1 MADAEDATME
11 LPTAVLTLLTAG
23 DPNPLVPQPYEITVL
38 VLGGLLVALA
48 VAAVVLLA
56 RTPMDPFWRLLWL
69 VVTLAVPLLG
79 PVAGIAAARQ
89 ERRRRR
95 PASA

>member
-23 DPNPLVPQPYEITVL
+23 EPNPLVPQPYEITVL
-38 VLGGLLVALA
+38 VLGGLLV
-48 VAAVVLLA
+48 
-56 RTPMDPFWRLLWL
+56 
-69 VVTLAVPLLG
+69 G
-79 PVAGIAAARQ
+79 PVDGIAAARQ

>member
-1 MADAEDATME
+1 MTDARPTRLSVRRVTAGAEDAAME

-23 DPNPLVPQPYEITVL
+23 EPNPLVPHPYEITVL
-38 VLGGLLVALA
+38 AVGGLLV
-48 VAAVVLLA
+48 
-56 RTPMDPFWRLLWL
+56 
-69 VVTLAVPLLG
+69 G
-79 PVAGIAAARQ
+79 PVDGIAAARQ

>member
-1 MADAEDATME
+1 ME

-23 DPNPLVPQPYEITVL
+23 EPNPLVPQPYEITVL

-48 VAAVVLLA
+48 VA
-56 RTPMDPFWRLLWL
+56 
-69 VVTLAVPLLG
+69 
-79 PVAGIAAARQ
+79 GIAAARQ

>member
-1 MADAEDATME
+1 ME

-23 DPNPLVPQPYEITVL
+23 EPNPLVPQPYEITVL
-38 VLGGLLVALA
+38 AVGGLLA
-48 VAAVVLLA
+48 
-56 RTPMDPFWRLLWL
+56 
-69 VVTLAVPLLG
+69 G
-79 PVAGIAAARQ
+79 PVDGIAAARQ